1 MFDKIAEMIRGWA
14 MRRFRHVFALFAL
27 AALMLPVSEQLG
39 AQVKAMIRL
48 PEPRFKSPTS
58 IEEALLGRRSIREYE
73 QGVLSLEELAQLLW
87 AAQGVTAP
95 GGYRTA
101 PSAGALYPIEL
112 YVAVGN
118 VSGVPAGVYRYD
130 PLAHRLVLGL
140 SGDRRKDIYTA
151 ALTQG
156 SIRSA
161 QAVLVFT
168 VLYER
173 TTGKYGQ
180 RGIRY
185 AQLEVGHAAQ
195 NVYLQC
201 VSLNLGTVAI
211 GAFSDEGVRKA
222 IGAENGEMPL
232 YIMPIG
238 RR

>member
-14 MRRFRHVFALFAL
+14 MRRFRRVFALFAL

-39 AQVKAMIRL
+39 AQVKTMIQL

-73 QGVLSLEELAQLLW
+73 QGMLSLEELAQLLW

-130 PLAHRLVLGL
+130 PDAHRLVLGL

-180 RGIRY
+180 RGMRY

>member
-14 MRRFRHVFALFAL
+14 RRRCRRVFAFFAL

-58 IEEALLGRRSIREYE
+58 IEEALLRRRSIREYE
-73 QGVLSLEELAQLLW
+73 QGMLSLEDLAQLLW

-130 PLAHRLVLGL
+130 PDAHRLVLGL
-140 SGDRRKDIYTA
+140 LGDRRKDIYTA

-168 VLYER
+168 ALYER
-173 TTGKYGQ
+173 TTGKYGE
-180 RGIRY
+180 RGMRY